1 MWRPFPLT
9 DRALREET
17 VSVHKERGRGVGEGR
32 RETKEDGDR
41 GIERL
46 KMGRRGWSCVFLR
59 SLYRLPERSEEQARE
74 GRRQRERGKILAEGG
89 WSVFQLPGQ
98 TPAGYLLV
106 SVIAW

>member
-46 KMGRRGWSCVFLR
+46 KMGRRGGLACFCVLFTDYLR
-59 SLYRLPERSEEQARE
+59 EVKNKLEKEGGRERE
-74 GRRQRERGKILAEGG
+74 GR
-89 WSVFQLPGQ
+89 
-98 TPAGYLLV
+98 Y
-106 SVIAW
+106 